1 MCCSDPGTANT
12 AACTVWSNMLHFECI
27 LVASFHSIPILELL
41 PDTCIRTLPEESAA
55 EVGIILAY
63 DAAPQGL

>member
-1 MCCSDPGTANT
+1 
-12 AACTVWSNMLHFECI
+12 MLHFECI

>member
-1 MCCSDPGTANT
+1 
-12 AACTVWSNMLHFECI
+12 MLHFECM
-27 LVASFHSIPILELL
+27 VASFLIPILELL
-41 PDTCIRTLPEESAA
+41 PDTCIRTLPEDSAA